1 MKCHIGT
8 LATSIPLVFAFTF
21 SGISIGQA
29 AGTTR
34 IQHRDG
40 DSSEYRNVRVT
51 IDHYALRLTS
61 TDGKGVLAIAIVGCV
76 KMGEL
81 HRCQP
86 GGAEYRRNGEV
97 RALDIT
103 SGTLYFNPTDVKQA
117 LPLSSTQVP
126 PHGVILALR
135 TVHDTYLSATAKI
148 DGFKK

>member
-1 MKCHIGT
+1 
-8 LATSIPLVFAFTF
+8 LVFAFTL
-21 SGISIGQA
+21 SGISIARA

-34 IQHRDG
+34 IQHRGG
-40 DSSEYRNVRVT
+40 DITEYRHVRVT
-51 IDHYALRLTS
+51 IGHRALRLTS

-76 KMGEL
+76 KTGEL

-97 RALDIT
+97 RALDII
-103 SGTLYFNPTDVKQA
+103 SGTLYFNLTDQNQA